1 MPVRIITDSA
11 SDLTQEDIAAL
22 GNPRL
27 TVLPL
32 SVTFGKTTYLDGVNL
47 NHQRFYELLV
57 EGDDLPMTGQVNP
70 YAFEQA
76 IAQARE
82 AGEEVVVITLS
93 GKLSGTNASA
103 MTAAAAFEDG
113 VYVVDSKSVTVGERI
128 LVDYALRLVGEG
140 LGAADIACALEQAR
154 EDIHVVGLLDTLE
167 FLRRGGLGA
176 ADIACALEQAREDIH
191 VVGLLDTLEFLRRGG
206 RIPASAAV
214 LGKLLSIKPVIT
226 ITDGVVELLGKA
238 RGSKNGRNLLT
249 QQVEAAGGIDF
260 SMPIELAYAGL
271 DDALLRKY
279 VEDSRHIWEGHV
291 ELDDLPVH
299 TVGATIGTHVG
310 PGAIA
315 LAFFKR

>member
-1 MPVRIITDSA
+1 MTVRIITDSA
-11 SDLTQEDIAAL
+11 SDITAADIAAA
-22 GNPRL
+22 GNPAL

-32 SVTFGKTTYLDGVNL
+32 SVTFGQTTYEDGVDL
-47 NHQRFYELLV
+47 SHRRFYELLV

-70 YAFEQA
+70 YAFERA
-76 IAQARE
+76 ISSARE

-167 FLRRGGLGA
+167 FLRRGG
-176 ADIACALEQAREDIH
+176 
-191 VVGLLDTLEFLRRGG
+191 
-206 RIPASAAV
+206 RIPASAAA

-291 ELDDLPVH
+291 ALDDLPVH

>member
-32 SVTFGKTTYLDGVNL
+32 SVTFGETTYLDGVNL
-47 NHQRFYELLV
+47 NHRRFYELLV
-57 EGDDLPMTGQVNP
+57 EGDELPMTGQVNP
-70 YAFEQA
+70 YAFEEA
-76 IAQARE
+76 ISEARN

-93 GKLSGTNASA
+93 SKLSGTNGSA
-103 MTAAAAFEDG
+103 LTAAANFDEG

-167 FLRRGGLGA
+167 FLRRGG
-176 ADIACALEQAREDIH
+176 
-191 VVGLLDTLEFLRRGG
+191 
-206 RIPASAAV
+206 RIPASAAA

>member
-1 MPVRIITDSA
+1 MTVRIITDSA
-11 SDLTQEDIAAL
+11 SDITAADIAAA
-22 GNPRL
+22 GNPAL

-32 SVTFGKTTYLDGVNL
+32 SVTFGQTTYEDGVDL
-47 NHQRFYELLV
+47 SHQRFYELLV

-76 IAQARE
+76 ISSARE

-167 FLRRGGLGA
+167 FLRRGG
-176 ADIACALEQAREDIH
+176 
-191 VVGLLDTLEFLRRGG
+191 
-206 RIPASAAV
+206 RIPASAAA

>member
-1 MPVRIITDSA
+1 MTVRIITDSA
-11 SDLTQEDIAAL
+11 SDITAA
-22 GNPRL
+22 GNPAL

-32 SVTFGKTTYLDGVNL
+32 SVTFGQTTYEDGVDL
-47 NHQRFYELLV
+47 SHRRFYELLV

-167 FLRRGGLGA
+167 FLRRGG
-176 ADIACALEQAREDIH
+176 
-191 VVGLLDTLEFLRRGG
+191 
-206 RIPASAAV
+206 RIPASAAA

-226 ITDGVVELLGKA
+226 ITDGAVELLGKA

>member
-1 MPVRIITDSA
+1 MAVRIITDSA
-11 SDLTQEDIAAL
+11 SDITREDVAAA
-22 GNPRL
+22 GNPAL

-32 SVTFGKTTYLDGVNL
+32 SISFGNTTYEDGVNL
-47 NHQRFYELLV
+47 SHRRFYELLV

-76 IAQARE
+76 IGKART
-82 AGEEVVVITLS
+82 AGDEVIVITLS

-103 MTAAAAFEDG
+103 STAAASFDSG

-167 FLRRGGLGA
+167 FLRRGG
-176 ADIACALEQAREDIH
+176 
-191 VVGLLDTLEFLRRGG
+191 
-206 RIPASAAV
+206 RIPASAAA

-226 ITDGVVELLGKA
+226 IADGVVELLGKA

-291 ELDDLPVH
+291 ALDDLPVH

-315 LAFFKR
+315 LAFFKQ

>member
-11 SDLTQEDIAAL
+11 SDITSEDIAAL

-32 SVTFGKTTYLDGVNL
+32 SITFGETTYLDGVDL
-47 NHQRFYELLV
+47 THHRFYELLV

-76 IAQARE
+76 IREARE

-93 GKLSGTNASA
+93 SLLSGTHGSA
-103 MTAAAAFEDG
+103 QTAAAAFDEG
-113 VYVVDSKSVTVGERI
+113 VYVVDSKNVTVGERV
-128 LVDYALRLVGEG
+128 LVEYALRLVERGVS
-140 LGAADIACALEQAR
+140 AADIAVALEQAR

-167 FLRRGGLGA
+167 YLK
-176 ADIACALEQAREDIH
+176 
-191 VVGLLDTLEFLRRGG
+191 RGG
-206 RIPASAAV
+206 RVPAAAAA
-214 LGKLLSIKPVIT
+214 LGRVLSIKPVIS
-226 ITDGVVELLGKA
+226 IVDGVVELLGKA

-260 SMPIELAYAGL
+260 SMPIALGYAGL

-279 VEDSRHIWEGHV
+279 IEDSRHIWEGHLS
-291 ELDDLPVH
+291 LDDMPIH
-299 TVGATIGTHVG
+299 SVGATIGTHVG

-315 LAFFKR
+315 LAFFKLPRE

>member
-1 MPVRIITDSA
+1 MTVRIITDSA
-11 SDLTQEDIAAL
+11 SDITAADIAAA
-22 GNPRL
+22 GNPAL

-32 SVTFGKTTYLDGVNL
+32 SVTFGDNTYADGVDL
-47 NHQRFYELLV
+47 THRRFYELLV

-167 FLRRGGLGA
+167 FLRRGG
-176 ADIACALEQAREDIH
+176 
-191 VVGLLDTLEFLRRGG
+191 
-206 RIPASAAV
+206 RIPASAAA

-279 VEDSRHIWEGHV
+279 IEDSRHIWEGHV

-315 LAFFKR
+315 LAFFKQ

>member
-1 MPVRIITDSA
+1 MAVRIITDSA
-11 SDLTQEDIAAL
+11 SDITREDVAAA
-22 GNPRL
+22 GNPAL

-32 SVTFGKTTYLDGVNL
+32 SISFGNTTYEDGVNL
-47 NHQRFYELLV
+47 SHRRFYELLV

-76 IAQARE
+76 IGEART
-82 AGEEVVVITLS
+82 AGDEVIVITLS

-103 MTAAAAFEDG
+103 NTAAASFDSG

-167 FLRRGGLGA
+167 FLRRGG
-176 ADIACALEQAREDIH
+176 
-191 VVGLLDTLEFLRRGG
+191 
-206 RIPASAAV
+206 RIPASAAA

-315 LAFFKR
+315 LAFFKQ

>member
-1 MPVRIITDSA
+1 MAVRIITDSA
-11 SDLTQEDIAAL
+11 SDITREDVAAA
-22 GNPRL
+22 GNPAL

-32 SVTFGKTTYLDGVNL
+32 SISFGNDTYEDGVNL
-47 NHQRFYELLV
+47 SHQRFYELLV

-76 IAQARE
+76 IGEARA
-82 AGEEVVVITLS
+82 AGDEVIVITLS

-103 MTAAAAFEDG
+103 NTAAASFDGG
-113 VYVVDSKSVTVGERI
+113 VYVVDSKNVTVGERV

-140 LGAADIACALEQAR
+140 LSAADIATALEQAR
-154 EDIHVVGLLDTLE
+154 EDIYVVGLLDTLE
-167 FLRRGGLGA
+167 Y
-176 ADIACALEQAREDIH
+176 
-191 VVGLLDTLEFLRRGG
+191 LRRGG
-206 RIPASAAV
+206 RIPASAAA

-226 ITDGVVELLGKA
+226 IEDGAVELLGKA

-260 SMPIELAYAGL
+260 AMPIALGYAGL

-279 VEDSRHIWEGHV
+279 IEDSRHIWEDHIAL
-291 ELDDLPVH
+291 EDLPVH
-299 TVGATIGTHVG
+299 SVGATIGTHVG

-315 LAFFKR
+315 LAFFKQR

>member
-1 MPVRIITDSA
+1 MTVRIITDSA
-11 SDLTQEDIAAL
+11 SDITAADIAAA
-22 GNPRL
+22 GNPAL

-32 SVTFGKTTYLDGVNL
+32 SVTFGQTTYEDGVDL
-47 NHQRFYELLV
+47 SHRRFYELLV

-167 FLRRGGLGA
+167 FLRRGG
-176 ADIACALEQAREDIH
+176 
-191 VVGLLDTLEFLRRGG
+191 
-206 RIPASAAV
+206 RIPASAAA

-291 ELDDLPVH
+291 ALDDLPVH

-315 LAFFKR
+315 LAFFKQ

>member
-32 SVTFGKTTYLDGVNL
+32 SVTFGETTYLDGVNL
-47 NHQRFYELLV
+47 NHRRFYELLV

-70 YAFEQA
+70 YAFEEA
-76 IAQARE
+76 ISEARN

-93 GKLSGTNASA
+93 SKLSGTNGSA
-103 MTAAAAFEDG
+103 LTAAANFDEG
-113 VYVVDSKSVTVGERI
+113 VYVIDSKNVTVGERVLI
-128 LVDYALRLVGEG
+128 DYALRLVGEG

-167 FLRRGGLGA
+167 FLRRGG
-176 ADIACALEQAREDIH
+176 
-191 VVGLLDTLEFLRRGG
+191 
-206 RIPASAAV
+206 RIPASAAA

-291 ELDDLPVH
+291 ELDNLPVH

>member
-32 SVTFGKTTYLDGVNL
+32 SVTFGETTYLDGVNL
-47 NHQRFYELLV
+47 NHRRFYELLV

-70 YAFEQA
+70 YAFEEA
-76 IAQARE
+76 ISEARN

-93 GKLSGTNASA
+93 SKLSGTNGSA
-103 MTAAAAFEDG
+103 LTAAANFDEG

-154 EDIHVVGLLDTLE
+154 EDIHVV
-167 FLRRGGLGA
+167 
-176 ADIACALEQAREDIH
+176 C
-191 VVGLLDTLEFLRRGG
+191 LLDTLEFLRRGG
-206 RIPASAAV
+206 RIPASAAA

-291 ELDDLPVH
+291 ELDNLPVH

>member
-1 MPVRIITDSA
+1 MTVRIITDSA
-11 SDLTQEDIAAL
+11 SDITAADIAAA
-22 GNPRL
+22 GNPAL

-32 SVTFGKTTYLDGVNL
+32 SVTFGDNTYADGVDL
-47 NHQRFYELLV
+47 THRRFYELLV

-70 YAFEQA
+70 YAFERA

-154 EDIHVVGLLDTLE
+154 EDV
-167 FLRRGGLGA
+167 
-176 ADIACALEQAREDIH
+176 H

-206 RIPASAAV
+206 RIPASAAA

-291 ELDDLPVH
+291 ELENLPVH

-315 LAFFKR
+315 LAFFKQ

>member
-1 MPVRIITDSA
+1 MTVRIITDSA
-11 SDLTQEDIAAL
+11 SDITAADIAAA
-22 GNPRL
+22 GNPAL

-32 SVTFGKTTYLDGVNL
+32 SVTFGQTTYEDGVDL
-47 NHQRFYELLV
+47 THRRFYELLV

-70 YAFEQA
+70 YAFERA

-103 MTAAAAFEDG
+103 MTAAAAFEGG
-113 VYVVDSKSVTVGERI
+113 VHVVDSKSVTVGERI

-167 FLRRGGLGA
+167 FLRRGG
-176 ADIACALEQAREDIH
+176 
-191 VVGLLDTLEFLRRGG
+191 
-206 RIPASAAV
+206 RIPASAAA

>member
-1 MPVRIITDSA
+1 MTVRIITDSA
-11 SDLTQEDIAAL
+11 SDITAADIAAA
-22 GNPRL
+22 GNPAL

-32 SVTFGKTTYLDGVNL
+32 SVTFGQTTYEDGVDL
-47 NHQRFYELLV
+47 PHRRFYELLV

-70 YAFEQA
+70 YAFERA

-103 MTAAAAFEDG
+103 MTAAAAFEGG
-113 VYVVDSKSVTVGERI
+113 VHVVDSKSVTVGERI

-167 FLRRGGLGA
+167 FLRRGG
-176 ADIACALEQAREDIH
+176 
-191 VVGLLDTLEFLRRGG
+191 
-206 RIPASAAV
+206 RIPASAAA

-249 QQVEAAGGIDF
+249 QQVEVAGGIDF

>member
-32 SVTFGKTTYLDGVNL
+32 SVTFGETTYLDGVNL
-47 NHQRFYELLV
+47 NHRRFYELLV

-70 YAFEQA
+70 YAFEEA
-76 IAQARE
+76 ISEARN

-93 GKLSGTNASA
+93 SKLSGTNGSA
-103 MTAAAAFEDG
+103 LTAAANFDEG

-167 FLRRGGLGA
+167 FLRRGG
-176 ADIACALEQAREDIH
+176 
-191 VVGLLDTLEFLRRGG
+191 
-206 RIPASAAV
+206 RIPASAAA
-214 LGKLLSIKPVIT
+214 LGKLLAINPVIT

-291 ELDDLPVH
+291 ELDNLPVH

>member
-1 MPVRIITDSA
+1 MTVRIITDSA
-11 SDLTQEDIAAL
+11 SDITAADIAAA
-22 GNPRL
+22 GNPAL

-32 SVTFGKTTYLDGVNL
+32 SVTFGQTTYEDGVDL
-47 NHQRFYELLV
+47 SHQRFYELLV

-76 IAQARE
+76 IASARE

-140 LGAADIACALEQAR
+140 LSAADIACALEQAR
-154 EDIHVVGLLDTLE
+154 EDV
-167 FLRRGGLGA
+167 
-176 ADIACALEQAREDIH
+176 H

-206 RIPASAAV
+206 RIPASAAA

-291 ELDDLPVH
+291 ELDNLPIH